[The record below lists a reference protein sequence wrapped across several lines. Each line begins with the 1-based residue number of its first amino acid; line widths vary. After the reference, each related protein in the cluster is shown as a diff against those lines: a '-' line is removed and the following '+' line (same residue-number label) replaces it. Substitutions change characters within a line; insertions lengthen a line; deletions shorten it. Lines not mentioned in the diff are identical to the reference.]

1 MSAGAIG
8 RRLMYRALIQVPGG
22 AVGRARTAGKL
33 APLLEAAQA
42 AAGAALYGHDFP
54 VAHGPAAGL
63 TIVAER
69 RSLAWLSGRVE
80 REVQAALVQHLRP
93 GATFV
98 DVGASIG
105 FFTLLAARLVG
116 PNGFVV
122 AFEPQAAAV
131 SSIRRNS
138 LLNGFST
145 VKIVGAAV
153 SAKAGQAGLRSVG
166 KATAHLVPAA
176 RDAARVDVTTLDDH
190 FVQRPR
196 GSVVVKI
203 DVEGHEREVLA
214 GMTRLL
220 GESSPVLIVETH
232 GTADGIRADLAGHGY
247 ATSSLGRSHVLSV
260 PSR

>member
-1 MSAGAIG
+1 LEATQAVAGA
-8 RRLMYRALIQVPGG
+8 P
-22 AVGRARTAGKL
+22 
-33 APLLEAAQA
+33 
-42 AAGAALYGHDFP
+42 LYGHAFP

-80 REVQAALVQHLRP
+80 PEVQAALVQHLRA

-116 PNGFVV
+116 PEGFVV
-122 AFEPQAAAV
+122 AFEPQSAAV
-131 SSIRRNS
+131 SSIRRNVV
-138 LLNGFST
+138 LNGFFT
-145 VKIVGAAV
+145 VKIVEAAV
-153 SAKAGQAGLRSVG
+153 SAKTGQAGLRAVG
-166 KATAHLVPAA
+166 KATAHLVPNA
-176 RDAARVDVTTLDDH
+176 RDAAPVEVTTLDDH
-190 FVQRPR
+190 FAQQPR
-196 GSVVVKI
+196 GPVVVKI

-232 GTADGIRADLAGHGY
+232 GTAEEIRAHLAGHGY
-247 ATSSLGRSHVLSV
+247 ATSSLGRSHVFCV